1 MKKVK
6 NKFKN
11 RRFLMS
17 GYYRNAT
24 DLTQSEIEE
33 LISEG
38 FGYYFK
44 NCQRKKKMKCSKM
57 LNLQKKQTNH
67 DFFSQAIH
75 C

>member
-38 FGYYFK
+38 FGYYF
-44 NCQRKKKMKCSKM
+44 QELSKKEKDEMFKDVEPAEETDKS
-57 LNLQKKQTNH
+57 
-67 DFFSQAIH
+67 
-75 C
+75 

>member
-24 DLTQSEIEE
+24 DLTQLEIEE

-38 FGYYFK
+38 FGYYF
-44 NCQRKKKMKCSKM
+44 QELSKKEKDEMFKDVEPVEETDKS
-57 LNLQKKQTNH
+57 
-67 DFFSQAIH
+67 
-75 C
+75 